1 MRSRPGCF
9 LLGLSFLLHCRES
22 AFSSDSLTA
31 YYDNADYV
39 YSGSGSVAGMDCGPH
54 GAPWNLS
61 HCVCEEGFRAIS
73 GIAPFRGTSETGC
86 EGKRPV
92 ASAGLHSGWHSPH
105 AAGQEQ
111 PPHCRSGF
119 TKGKDYMKRCLNGS
133 QQVPLDNR
141 QASLFCSLV
150 NFTLSLLTPACE
162 NVSLTTSLKETA
174 ASFRHVLVDSSLWS
188 MESREEVASAA
199 TLLLQSLGSAAV
211 TAALAAPENQ
221 TQTATTKLMAIQTKL
236 TDENCSRQ
244 SDILQLTAHGDSL
257 EIDCTAVTAADTK
270 GPAAV
275 AFLSYTGL
283 ESLLGGRFLQDE
295 NPGSEARPEQFRVN
309 SRVVSASTSNWR
321 KNIPRPINLTFLHLE
336 DKPLLDRAI
345 CVHWDSTGQDAV
357 WSPQGC
363 QNLHSNVTHTR
374 CRCHSLTSFV
384 VLMAPGLIQVDF
396 ALFVISQTGL
406 IISLICLVLAIVTF
420 LFCRPIRN
428 SHSTFLHLQ
437 LSLCLFLA
445 DLLFIAGIDKTYNQ
459 LACSITAGLLHYL
472 FLACFA
478 WMLLEAVSLYLI
490 VRNLK
495 VERYASLGT
504 GMRKYMYAF
513 GYGLPAAIV
522 TVSAASAPNSY
533 GTPYHCWL
541 NPENG
546 FRWHFLGPVCAVV
559 VINLGF
565 FCLTMKLLQEHL
577 SSLNAELST
586 LRSTRSLTF
595 KALAHLLV
603 LGLTWGLGTFQFGPL
618 ATVMGYLFT
627 ITNSLQGA
635 FIFMVHCLLNQ
646 KVRAEYWKW
655 FKRLQR
661 SKEESS
667 SSKITMS
674 ALPPST
680 ATSQDPQQ
688 KAVSQPTRR
697 R

>member
-1 MRSRPGCF
+1 
-9 LLGLSFLLHCRES
+9 
-22 AFSSDSLTA
+22 
-31 YYDNADYV
+31 
-39 YSGSGSVAGMDCGPH
+39 MDCGPH
-54 GAPWNLS
+54 GVPWNLS

-73 GIAPFRGTSETGC
+73 GKAPFRGTSETGC
-86 EGKRPV
+86 E
-92 ASAGLHSGWHSPH
+92 
-105 AAGQEQ
+105 
-111 PPHCRSGF
+111 GF

-133 QQVPLDNR
+133 QQ
-141 QASLFCSLV
+141 
-150 NFTLSLLTPACE
+150 
-162 NVSLTTSLKETA
+162 ETA

-221 TQTATTKLMAIQTKL
+221 TQTATTKLMAIPTKL

-321 KNIPRPINLTFLHLE
+321 KNISRPINLTFLHLE

-374 CRCHSLTSFV
+374 CRCHSLTSFA

-472 FLACFA
+472 FLASFP

-586 LRSTRSLTF
+586 LRSTSLRSLTF

-655 FKRLQR
+655 FKRLRR

-674 ALPPST
+674 ALPPS
-680 ATSQDPQQ
+680 
-688 KAVSQPTRR
+688 
-697 R
+697 

>member
-9 LLGLSFLLHCRES
+9 LLAGLSFLLHCRES

-86 EGKRPV
+86 E
-92 ASAGLHSGWHSPH
+92 
-105 AAGQEQ
+105 EQ

>member
-9 LLGLSFLLHCRES
+9 LLAGLSFLLHCRES

-384 VLMAPGLIQVDF
+384 VLMAPGLIQ
-396 ALFVISQTGL
+396 
-406 IISLICLVLAIVTF
+406 
-420 LFCRPIRN
+420 LFCVAGGFCPLCYQSNRAHHLSDLSRPGYCHLPLLPAHPQLPQHLPAPTAQPMPLPGR
-428 SHSTFLHLQ
+428 SPLHSGDRQNLQ
-437 LSLCLFLA
+437 PACVFHHGWLAALPLPGLLCLDA
-445 DLLFIAGIDKTYNQ
+445 AGGGEPVPHRQ
-459 LACSITAGLLHYL
+459 
-472 FLACFA
+472 
-478 WMLLEAVSLYLI
+478 E
-490 VRNLK
+490 
-495 VERYASLGT
+495 
-504 GMRKYMYAF
+504 
-513 GYGLPAAIV
+513 
-522 TVSAASAPNSY
+522 
-533 GTPYHCWL
+533 
-541 NPENG
+541 PEG
-546 FRWHFLGPVCAVV
+546 G
-559 VINLGF
+559 
-565 FCLTMKLLQEHL
+565 
-577 SSLNAELST
+577 T
-586 LRSTRSLTF
+586 LRQPGHR
-595 KALAHLLV
+595 HEE
-603 LGLTWGLGTFQFGPL
+603 
-618 ATVMGYLFT
+618 
-627 ITNSLQGA
+627 I
-635 FIFMVHCLLNQ
+635 H
-646 KVRAEYWKW
+646 VRL
-655 FKRLQR
+655 RLRPPGRDCDCVCSQR
-661 SKEESS
+661 AQQLRN
-667 SSKITMS
+667 
-674 ALPPST
+674 ALPLL
-680 ATSQDPQQ
+680 A
-688 KAVSQPTRR
+688 QP
-697 R
+697 